1 MSEELEIPG
10 ISYEVRVSAGCAGTN
25 PEAPDWEVCEM
36 ENGEVKNN
44 ADIYDNMTLA
54 EANSMADMWTRK
66 KDEAGA

>member
-1 MSEELEIPG
+1 
-10 ISYEVRVSAGCAGTN
+10 
-25 PEAPDWEVCEM
+25 M

-66 KDEAGA
+66 KDEAGD